1 MTGAVT
7 GAANPAEK
15 AGGESRPAE
24 PAVTLETWLFLAD
37 MQGQVAPLAHERYVA
52 LVRRQVS
59 APEFAGRRFIL
70 VDWYLRL
77 VDKQPQSVVSETCS
91 WLVFNAQGW
100 LDLQAALATGDAAM
114 PTSAQWAQIRALVF
128 GGAPPPRARAPFP
141 LMPPAYDG
149 LSTAEAAQRLAA
161 EGPNLLPGSAPKPTA
176 AIVREVVT
184 EPMFLML
191 LAAGCIYLALGDPAE
206 ALFLLGFVFV
216 VIGITLAQE
225 RKTQRALES
234 LRDLSAPRALVIRSG
249 QEQRIPGADV
259 VRGDLL
265 VLHEG
270 DRIAADARL
279 LEGRL
284 EVDESL
290 LTGESVPVVKEPG
303 AVDRMGATNEA
314 PGRPKR
320 SSAPSGGSTA
330 REATSV
336 GALYASTVVTRGV
349 GLAEVHAT
357 ASATAV
363 GGIGADLA
371 ATTEPPSALQLAS
384 RQLVHR
390 LGAAALLLACAQ
402 VFLGWWWNGRTLLE
416 SLLAGIALAMAIL
429 PEEIPVILTV
439 FLALGAWRISQQ
451 KVLTRRMSAVEALG
465 AITVLAVDKT
475 GTLTVNRMA
484 LAELATAHAR
494 FTPDGATELPE
505 DFHGLT
511 EFAMLA
517 TPGDAFDPMEKA
529 IQRFGHDWLA
539 GTEHVHD
546 GREPEFEY
554 ALSGEILAM
563 TRVFASSAPTQHLL
577 ATKGAPEAV
586 ADLCHLSDER
596 RDAIRR
602 QVEAMAA
609 RGLRVLGVARGRWDG
624 APQAPDAAP
633 AWPPS
638 QHDFDFE
645 FLGLLGLADPPRPE
659 VPAALAECR
668 QAGVRVIMMTGDHPA
683 TALAVARQVGL
694 SERPEVITGAEI
706 AALDDA
712 ALRERLKQV
721 DLCARLL
728 PAHKL
733 RLVQLLRA
741 GGEVVAMTGDGVND
755 APALKAADIGI
766 AMGERG
772 TDVAREA
779 AGLVLLDDSFAR
791 IVAAIRQ
798 GRQID
803 DNIRKATGFV
813 FAVHVPIIALALVPT
828 LLQWPAL
835 LLPVHIVLLQ
845 LLIDPACAIVLEAE
859 PQAAGLMER
868 PPRPVTNSPFAAA
881 PLGHAVLQGLGVAA
895 VLLLGQAWLVGLGWS
910 AAQGHS
916 VVFSVLLLSVMLLIL
931 ANRDLDQ
938 PAILGITRPNPWLA
952 GMGAAMSL
960 LLLAVLGLP
969 WLRRLMGLALPGAAG
984 LAAAAGLLALCGL
997 WLELVRL
1004 TGGRLRAGG
1013 RKGTMT

>member
-1 MTGAVT
+1 
-7 GAANPAEK
+7 
-15 AGGESRPAE
+15 
-24 PAVTLETWLFLAD
+24 L
-37 MQGQVAPLAHERYVA
+37 
-52 LVRRQVS
+52 
-59 APEFAGRRFIL
+59 I
-70 VDWYLRL
+70 
-77 VDKQPQSVVSETCS
+77 
-91 WLVFNAQGW
+91 
-100 LDLQAALATGDAAM
+100 
-114 PTSAQWAQIRALVF
+114 
-128 GGAPPPRARAPFP
+128 
-141 LMPPAYDG
+141 
-149 LSTAEAAQRLAA
+149 
-161 EGPNLLPGSAPKPTA
+161 
-176 AIVREVVT
+176 
-184 EPMFLML
+184 
-191 LAAGCIYLALGDPAE
+191 
-206 ALFLLGFVFV
+206 
-216 VIGITLAQE
+216 
-225 RKTQRALES
+225 
-234 LRDLSAPRALVIRSG
+234 
-249 QEQRIPGADV
+249 
-259 VRGDLL
+259 
-265 VLHEG
+265 
-270 DRIAADARL
+270 
-279 LEGRL
+279 
-284 EVDESL
+284 
-290 LTGESVPVVKEPG
+290 
-303 AVDRMGATNEA
+303 
-314 PGRPKR
+314 
-320 SSAPSGGSTA
+320 
-330 REATSV
+330 
-336 GALYASTVVTRGV
+336 YASTVVTRGV

-384 RQLVHR
+384 RQLVRR

-402 VFLGWWWNGRTLLE
+402 VFLGWWWNGRPLLE
-416 SLLAGIALAMAIL
+416 SLLSGIALAMAIL

-563 TRVFASSAPTQHLL
+563 TRVFASSKPTQHLL

-586 ADLCHLSDER
+586 ADLCHLGDER

-624 APQAPDAAP
+624 APPAPDAAP

-706 AALDDA
+706 ASLDDA
-712 ALRERLKQV
+712 ALRGRLKQV

-728 PAHKL
+728 PAHRL

-859 PQAAGLMER
+859 PEAPGLMER
-868 PPRPVTNSPFAAA
+868 PPRPVANSPFAAA

-895 VLLLGQAWLVGLGWS
+895 VLLLGQAWLVALGWS

-931 ANRDLDQ
+931 ANRDLGQ

-984 LAAAAGLLALCGL
+984 LAAAAGLLALCIV
-997 WLELVRL
+997 WLELVR
-1004 TGGRLRAGG
+1004 RLQPLR
-1013 RKGTMT
+1013 RWT